1 MVKPAPGGGPR
12 WATESTDG
20 GHPVVAGLAALSAVA
35 VVVGI
40 VLGLGALTLTKVAGV
55 GGGGTGTGATGGASM
70 YLPDPEA
77 TTGPDGPEITLE
89 PGESQRPTSPAQ
101 STKSAEAPQITLV
114 TAQASVGSF
123 GRIDLTGDYPS
134 GNGAILQVQRREAG
148 KWVPFGVTT
157 GVNGESFATYVQTS
171 RSGRNLFR
179 VVDSDTGVKSN
190 SVTVIVR

>member
-1 MVKPAPGGGPR
+1 MVKPPPGSDPQ

-20 GHPVVAGLAALSAVA
+20 GHPVVAGLAALTAVA

-40 VLGLGALTLTKVAGV
+40 VLGLAALTLTQGV

-89 PGESQRPTSPAQ
+89 PGNSERPTSPAE
-101 STKSAEAPQITLV
+101 STKDAEEQQITLV
-114 TAQASVGSF
+114 TAQTSVGSF

-171 RSGRNLFR
+171 RRGRNLFR
-179 VVDSDTGVKSN
+179 VVDSDTRVKSN